1 MEETKLFKKSLS
13 CNLTDEELLAYS
25 KELAKASQDKEG
37 TDRKRKEVA
46 DDYKA
51 QITKLDAE
59 ISILSRKI
67 GNGYEHR
74 DIECYWLYD
83 WAASRKSLI
92 RTDTGEIVQMAAI
105 EESEKQ
111 KNLNLGS

>member
-1 MEETKLFKKSLS
+1 MEEKKMFKKSLS

-25 KELAKASQDKEG
+25 KDLAKASQDKEG

-51 QITKLDAE
+51 QLTKLDAE

-74 DIECYWLYD
+74 DIDCYWLYD
-83 WAASRKSLI
+83 WTTGRKSLI
-92 RTDTGEIVQMAAI
+92 RTDTAEIVQVSAI

-111 KNLNLGS
+111 KTLALRE